1 MYVCV
6 YVCTNIDVELIK
18 GNFGHEIQ
26 ITFVVKI
33 FWQPGRVMFVI
44 NCH

>member
-1 MYVCV
+1 MCMYICI
-6 YVCTNIDVELIK
+6 NIDVELIK

-33 FWQPGRVMFVI
+33 FWQPDRVIMFVT